1 MIPLITGAAVGAVS
15 MFVYKD
21 DNAKKQIMA
30 VSKKL
35 KDGATSLIA
44 SFKKKPVEETVVKAT
59 AEATTTE
66 AENAQKKSAEETVVK
81 TTVEATTA
89 AA

>member
-35 KDGATSLIA
+35 KDGAASLIA
-44 SFKKKPVEETVVKAT
+44 SFKKKEKEVEEAVEKAT
-59 AEATTTE
+59 
-66 AENAQKKSAEETVVK
+66 S
-81 TTVEATTA
+81 EATTA